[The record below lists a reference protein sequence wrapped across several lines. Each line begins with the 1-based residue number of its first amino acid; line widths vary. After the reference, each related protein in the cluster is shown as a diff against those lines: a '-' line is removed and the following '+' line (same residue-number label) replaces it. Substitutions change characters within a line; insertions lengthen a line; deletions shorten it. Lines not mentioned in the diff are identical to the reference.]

1 MSSSINFLGKF
12 NNGKIRCKG
21 SFVSTNGLN
30 NSKLYLNQEDAS
42 FIEKVADMDKKS
54 FNYCIENNKFKELV
68 LVAHYEGAKVIE
80 ENIDLSSL
88 RKITKEIAMQ
98 YIEKVNKEVRKQV
111 QKEFNRPFKY
121 LTEDAKEKVY
131 LHWYIMQPIN
141 KNEEEKRRKFSSLTN
156 ETSRID
162 DNYNII
168 FNV

>member
-1 MSSSINFLGKF
+1 MSMSLSFIGKF
-12 NNGKIRCKG
+12 YNGKTRCIG

-30 NSKLYLNQEDAS
+30 NSKLYMDQEDAM
-42 FIEKVADMDKKS
+42 FILRMSEYGDKC
-54 FNYCIENNKFKELV
+54 FNWCLENNKFKEV
-68 LVAHYEGAKVIE
+68 IVYAYYEGAKVIE

-111 QKEFNRPFKY
+111 QKDFNRPFKY

-141 KNEEEKRRKFSSLTN
+141 KTEEEKIKEFSSLIREN
-156 ETSRID
+156 SRID
-162 DNYNII
+162 DHYNII
-168 FNV
+168 FNA

>member
-1 MSSSINFLGKF
+1 MSLLISFIGKF
-12 NNGKIRCKG
+12 YNGKTRCIG
-21 SFVSTNGLN
+21 SHVSTNGLN
-30 NSKLYLNQEDAS
+30 NSKLYMDQDDAM
-42 FIEKVADMDKKS
+42 FILKVADMEKKS
-54 FNYCIENNKFKELV
+54 FNWCIENNKFKELV

-98 YIEKVNKEVRKQV
+98 YIEKVNKEVRKQL

-121 LTEDAKEKVY
+121 LTEDEKEKVY

-156 ETSRID
+156 ENSRID
-162 DNYNII
+162 DHYNII
-168 FNV
+168 FNA